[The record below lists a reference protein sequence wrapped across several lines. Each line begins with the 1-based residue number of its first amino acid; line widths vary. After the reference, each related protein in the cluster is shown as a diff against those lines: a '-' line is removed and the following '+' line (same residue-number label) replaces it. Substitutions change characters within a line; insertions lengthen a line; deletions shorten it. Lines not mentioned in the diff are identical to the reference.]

1 MCLEAPAPKLLLLI
15 CNPLRAGGKGIRG
28 ISGLTVTTTIISSGC
43 WDKRC
48 ACSYGAVQHGRWT
61 DRQNVHTHNT
71 CTHRSYQNA
80 AQPHRCRRTVAHP
93 KHMQA
98 DMDARTAHN
107 CRYPQLHSQPRSSA
121 PLCTSLNSYVR
132 PLHALGCS
140 INTINLCQLQGTD
153 CRGSDTLPAT
163 SSRSLTN

>member
-48 ACSYGAVQHGRWT
+48 ACSYGAVQRGRWT

-80 AQPHRCRRTVAHP
+80 AQPPDADAQLHTQSTRRLTWTHALHTTAGTHSCTHSHVAQPHCAHP
-93 KHMQA
+93 CTPMCA
-98 DMDARTAHN
+98 PCTLLDA
-107 CRYPQLHSQPRSSA
+107 QLTQLTSA
-121 PLCTSLNSYVR
+121 SFRALIAVGQILSPLL
-132 PLHALGCS
+132 LHAH
-140 INTINLCQLQGTD
+140 
-153 CRGSDTLPAT
+153 
-163 SSRSLTN
+163 